1 MRTSKAQQAKSRHQI
16 LRAAVKLM
24 TAQGYEDTTLK
35 QVAREAGVGDVTVYN
50 YFASKERLL
59 LGYFEA
65 AVQGAIA
72 QWQATPD
79 EATFTLRERLQ
90 LLVDA
95 LLAQLAPDRAFV
107 SIARRVLH
115 STPLLV
121 ADAGLPGRAALALA
135 VEQML
140 SQAEDTGEIVPC
152 GFKGAVGTLMVDF
165 CYGLIA
171 FWLRDES
178 EHAGDTTQLVDH
190 SLDLVV
196 LVLQTGLVNKLL
208 ALGGLV
214 LRSQMGRWL
223 DQGPA
228 LVQALGLLK
237 AGLKSGRA

>member
-1 MRTSKAQQAKSRHQI
+1 MRTSKAQQAQSRLQI

-24 TAQGYEDTTLK
+24 SAQGYEATTLK
-35 QVAREAGVGDVTVYN
+35 QIAREAGVGDATVYN

-59 LGYFEA
+59 LGYFET

-79 EATFTLRERLQ
+79 EARFSLRERLQ

-95 LLAQLAPDRAFV
+95 LLSQLAPDRAFV
-107 SIARRVLH
+107 GIARRVLH
-115 STPLLV
+115 GTPLLV
-121 ADAGLPGRAALALA
+121 AEAGLPGRAALALA
-135 VEQML
+135 VERML
-140 SQAEDTGEIVPC
+140 SQAEDAGEIAAC
-152 GFKGAVGTLMVDF
+152 GFKGAVGTLMVDY

-190 SLDLVV
+190 SLDLLV
-196 LVLQTGLVNKLL
+196 LVLQTGLVNRLL
-208 ALGGLV
+208 ALGGLL

-237 AGLKSGRA
+237 AGLQKGRA